1 MPRERTTRQPAGPGR
16 NVRRPRSPRSPR
28 SASQAA
34 LLDAAEDAAGRRR
47 PRVSPRLK
55 DIGFTRRALV
65 MVGVVAILALTY
77 ANSLRIMLNQQRELA
92 TANAQIAQRS
102 AQVTDLEAQLKR
114 WEDPPY
120 VASQARA
127 QLGWVMPGEVG
138 YRVIGLDG
146 KIIADVSAGSTITT
160 TSMGDPTRWWD
171 RLAGSVQTA
180 DTAR

>member
-16 NVRRPRSPRSPR
+16 NFRRPRSPRSPR
-28 SASQAA
+28 SASDAA
-34 LLDAAEDAAGRRR
+34 LLDAAENASGRRR
-47 PRVSPRLK
+47 PRLSPRLK

-77 ANSLRIMLNQQRELA
+77 ATSLRIMLNQQRELA
-92 TANAQIAQRS
+92 TTNAQITQRS
-102 AQVTDLEAQLKR
+102 AQVADLEAQLRR
-114 WEDPPY
+114 WEDPAY
-120 VASQARA
+120 VQSQARA

-146 KIIADVSAGSTITT
+146 KIVADVGAGTTITT

-171 RLAGSVQTA
+171 RLAGSVQAA
-180 DTAR
+180 DNAR